1 MATHKTLTLA
11 RPAAPLAACVQRLA
25 CITFLV
31 VTPTLT
37 NAMRCGCGV
46 YLHGVPGFWTTV
58 GTCRSCTTS
67 LQCIQHRINFPPVD
81 DTDAFTLS
89 QFLTSADVLSASPRV
104 SPAERPAAVSLAAL
118 ARYQF
123 FIATQ
128 FPRVLDTGN
137 TSHMQKSQSVT
148 QLVSRV
154 PAWHSPAHVL
164 RGSRCGKM

>member
-1 MATHKTLTLA
+1 
-11 RPAAPLAACVQRLA
+11 
-25 CITFLV
+25 
-31 VTPTLT
+31 
-37 NAMRCGCGV
+37 MRCGCGV
-46 YLHGVPGFWTTV
+46 DVHGVPGFWTTV

-67 LQCIQHRINFPPVD
+67 LQCIHHRINSPPVD

-89 QFLTSADVLSASPRV
+89 QFLTSADVLLASPRV
-104 SPAERPAAVSLAAL
+104 LRAERPAAVSLAAL

-128 FPRVLDTGN
+128 FPRVLDTRN

-164 RGSRCGKM
+164 RGSRCGEMKMSEVRGVLLGLTLSLFF